1 MNYLELIRMAST
13 SDQLSFLSMATTGVG
28 KDDKI
33 IAVFVGKETGPIAGM
48 ACDDVTT
55 EQLESTYRYHRISKH
70 MYDNMIQ
77 VSRDVMAR
85 SLANFFSN
93 DILLSYN
100 PKFVRRM
107 ISGLTPVPSDLPD
120 VVDVCKVC
128 QWVRSGQI
136 FKTEVD
142 ASLGTMMLEMSE
154 WNSSQTPGIKKTVT
168 DLIPQY
174 EEDLSKPSPESMI
187 EALRCLC
194 KFLETQPVRISQ
206 G

>member
-1 MNYLELIRMAST
+1 MNYLELIRRSST

-33 IAVFVGKETGPIAGM
+33 IAVFVGKETGPVAGM
-48 ACDDVTT
+48 ACDDITAD
-55 EQLESTYRYHRISKH
+55 QLESTYKYHRISKH
-70 MYDNMIQ
+70 MYDNMIK
-77 VSRDVMAR
+77 VSRSVMAR

-100 PKFVRRM
+100 PKFIRKM
-107 ISGLTPVPSDLPD
+107 ISELAPMPDSLPD
-120 VVDVCKVC
+120 VVDVCKIC

-136 FKTEVD
+136 FKTEDD
-142 ASLGTMMLEMSE
+142 ASLGVMMLEMAD
-154 WNSSQTPGIKKTVT
+154 WHSSQTPGIKKTLA

-174 EEDLSKPSPESMI
+174 EEDLSKPAPESMV